1 MTAVNFPNSPS
12 NGDTVTVGGV
22 TYTYNST
29 KSYWDAS
36 TAGTSFDPST
46 VASHVIPSVDDTYD
60 LGSPSKK
67 WRSIYVDAG
76 TIHIGS
82 QTIKATSSGIQLPEV
97 TIGTGTTTIKL
108 GVDASGNLKQTP
120 TVSGTAGSE
129 VQTVSLTDLSA
140 TTASAGTAGL
150 AYNNTTGAFTYT
162 PTDISAK
169 ADLAGPALTGTP
181 TAPTASAS
189 TNSTQIATTA
199 YADSA
204 VAALVAS
211 APASLDTL
219 NEIAA
224 ALGNDAA
231 LNTTLTN
238 SIALKAPLASPT
250 FTGAPVS
257 TTPAT
262 SDDSTKIATTA
273 YVVAKVGAA
282 GGATTLNGL
291 TDVNTSGVSS
301 GQVLSYTGSAWGVA
315 DAGAVFNI
323 AVTVAGGV
331 FLLDGTAQQIA
342 SLAKSITYRF
352 DQSDATNASHPLRF
366 STTSNGT
373 HGSGVAY
380 TTGITEVGTPGSTGA
395 YTQIVVEQ
403 DTPSTLY
410 YYCGNHSGMGGQAI
424 VGSSVS
430 SGGSGGSIELTANGA
445 IGAGKAVV
453 IDTAGTVSQVTNPPD
468 FLQTTEQVGPTTT
481 NNTNGGHTFYN
492 KVKNRHVTLSAQ
504 NSGTAYVTAFTRS
517 GTALSYGAV
526 VNVTG
531 NDNYNAYGAPYL
543 IIDNVSGREFII
555 KADPDGIVYYSELG
569 GTGNTVSV
577 GVQQQIWN
585 PGISDQHT
593 TVFASGS
600 KVASFG
606 GGEFMIP
613 VFTKATL
620 GATVFTIS
628 TISMV
633 IPATGVPNFGTPTQ
647 MGATD
652 GFKVLNDGGG
662 LKIVEDA
669 VDNTKG
675 LIQYH
680 DSSGALKMSAVTFS
694 GTGTSRTISAIGTG
708 ISTIDNNNQ
717 AMGTICN
724 IKGLE
729 DKFMVVQRSGTVAKA
744 AVVSVSGTTA
754 TLNSSVTILDTA
766 STGDLPGDIISSSAN
781 DGEVISWNQ
790 KSGWSSYSGSWT
802 HNPGGVYV
810 RTLQVSGNSITMGTN
825 QLVKAFTTAFY
836 GSSPASSPYHSGYSI
851 SAEVDDNPGVY
862 ILVHGTPGGGIGSYQ
877 KKAIAYPYGV
887 NQLSN
892 KAEWVGISK
901 ATAADGAT
909 VGIDL
914 PGGINENQSG
924 MTIEGTY
931 YVQNDGDIETGVTTE
946 VAGVALSA
954 TKLLVADNTANSQ
967 ANIPLSSFATTAVVN
982 AKANIASPTFTGT
995 PAAPTAAV
1003 GTNTTQV
1010 ATTAFVLANAGGSS
1024 SIDLTADGA
1033 IGAGKAVTLEA
1044 ATGKV
1049 KQVATVATSLSSAA
1063 LFNTSGESLR
1073 ELVYNSSVDRFISV
1087 SPYGS
1092 AAGNGNEVNMYS
1104 GSTGAQTLATTQSS
1118 LTAKYHTGDLEVLT
1132 GADAGKHLLFFSQ
1145 DGGNNFGAAVMT
1157 LGAASFAV
1165 TSATTLLTGYRGVQ
1179 ECQHPAFWDQTGG
1192 NAILGTVNS
1201 GSSGS
1206 YAQGERLGVIA
1217 VSISGTTLTAGTNTS
1232 VHDDA
1237 NITYHDA
1244 QQNMEGQFDMAYST
1258 NCNKGFIVYAKT
1270 TSATGQNP
1278 AFATSTDGFYY
1289 RTVVSDASRNITL
1302 GSETLLISGQTLG
1315 GIGYNQSS
1323 YVNAG
1328 ISFAISDDGT
1338 RFAAAIQ
1345 KVGGVNGATTATP
1358 LAYLSGTV
1366 STAGV
1371 LGNIQS
1377 IQTISGEAKRFRL
1390 LAVPDNSD
1398 KFALFYVSANNDIH
1412 TTNPNNHSNIS
1423 TSTMNQGYL
1432 TVAANGTNTAS
1443 SFTTA
1448 TIGPVFEV
1456 QYEMSKNK
1464 RYMVM
1469 GGSQFS
1475 TSRNL
1480 YGGTLNMNWG
1490 SNSDEWVGIN
1500 STAVSDGGT
1509 ATITLPG
1516 GLNENQSGMTIEG
1529 TYYVQ
1534 ADGDIETGVTSEVAG
1549 VAASATQLIVADNT
1563 ANASQNV
1570 GDYASTASVAA
1581 KAPLA
1586 SPALTGTPTAP
1597 TASVGTNTTQLAT
1610 TAFVLA
1616 NAGAGGTTYTAISSA
1631 TTAVAGNAYIVDTG
1645 AAVTVTLPASA
1656 AIGDTVA
1663 VIDGTGTAATN
1674 NITIGRNSHKIQGD
1688 AADMTVS
1695 LNRAAFELVYYNATH
1710 GWLLTKV

>member
-250 FTGAPVS
+250 FTGVPVS

-291 TDVNTSGVSS
+291 TDVNTSGVSN

-352 DQSDATNASHPLRF
+352 DQSHSTNASHPLRF

-373 HGSGVAY
+373 HGSGAAY

-410 YYCGNHSGMGGQAI
+410 YYCGNHSGMGGQVI

-468 FLQTTEQVGPTTT
+468 FLQTTPQVGPTTT
-481 NNTNGGHTFYN
+481 YNYNGGHTFYN
-492 KVKNRHVTLSAQ
+492 KVKNRHVTLTGQ
-504 NSGTAYVTAFTRS
+504 NGGTAYVTAFTRS

-531 NDNYNAYGAPYL
+531 NDNYTTYGAPYL

-555 KADPDGIVYYSELG
+555 KASQDGIVYYSELG

-577 GVQQQIWN
+577 GGQQQIWN

-613 VFTKATL
+613 VLTRATT
-620 GATVFTIS
+620 GASVFTIS

-633 IPATGVPNFGTPTQ
+633 IPASGVPNFGTPTQ

-662 LKIVEDA
+662 VKIVEDA

-708 ISTIDNNNQ
+708 ISTIDNNNV

-729 DKFMVVQRSGTVAKA
+729 DKFMAVQRSGQVAKA

-754 TLNSSVTILDTA
+754 TLNGSVTILDTA

-790 KSGWSSYSGSWT
+790 KSGWSSYSYGWT
-802 HNPGGVYV
+802 HNPGAVYV

-825 QLVKAFTTAFY
+825 QLVKAFNSSFY
-836 GSSPASSPYHSGYSI
+836 GSSPADSPYHSGYSI

-862 ILVHGTPGGGIGSYQ
+862 ILVHGTPGGGGGSYQ

-901 ATAADGAT
+901 AAVADGAT

-914 PGGINENQSG
+914 PGGINDNQSG

-1003 GTNTTQV
+1003 GTNTTQL

-1049 KQVATVATSLSSAA
+1049 KQVANSATSLSSAA

-1092 AAGNGNEVNMYS
+1092 GSGNANEVNMYS
-1104 GSTGAQTLATTQSS
+1104 GSTGVQTLATTQSS

-1145 DGGNNFGAAVMT
+1145 DSGANFGGAVMT

-1165 TSATTLLTGYRGVQ
+1165 TGATTLLTGHRGAN
-1179 ECQHPAFWDQTGG
+1179 EGNHPAFWDKTGE
-1192 NAILGTVNS
+1192 NAILATFNKATS
-1201 GSSGS
+1201 GGFTE
-1206 YAQGERLGVIA
+1206 GERLGVMA
-1217 VSISGTTLTAGTNTS
+1217 VSISGTTLTPGSNTS
-1232 VHDDA
+1232 VNDSDRI
-1237 NITYHDA
+1237 NYSDPEV
-1244 QQNMEGQFDMAYST
+1244 NMEMRCDMAYSSHA
-1258 NCNKGFIVYAKT
+1258 NKGFIVYLKYSGSTPYNNSASGFFYKT
-1270 TSATGQNP
+1270 VTSD
-1278 AFATSTDGFYY
+1278 S
-1289 RTVVSDASRNITL
+1289 SRNITL
-1302 GSETLLISGQTLG
+1302 GSETQLVSGTALG
-1315 GIGYNQSS
+1315 GLGGTDNP
-1323 YVNAG
+1323 NAPQNG
-1328 ISFAISDDGT
+1328 ISFDISEDGT
-1338 RFAAAIQ
+1338 KFAFAINR
-1345 KVGGVNGATTATP
+1345 VAGTSSRANTTP
-1358 LAYLSGTV
+1358 LVYSTGTI
-1366 STAGV
+1366 STSGV
-1371 LGNIQS
+1371 LENIQS
-1377 IQTISGEAKRFRL
+1377 LTTISGEAKKFGIV
-1390 LAVPDNSD
+1390 AIPGQND

-1432 TVAANGTNTAS
+1432 TVAANGSVSTS

-1448 TIGPVFEV
+1448 TIGPVMTV
-1456 QYEMSKNK
+1456 QYAISKNR

-1469 GGSQFS
+1469 GRSQFAQ
-1475 TSRNL
+1475 SRNL

-1500 STAVSDGGT
+1500 TTAVSDGGT

-1631 TTAVAGNAYIVDTG
+1631 I
-1645 AAVTVTLPASA
+1645 LQQLQEML
-1656 AIGDTVA
+1656 I
-1663 VIDGTGTAATN
+1663 
-1674 NITIGRNSHKIQGD
+1674 
-1688 AADMTVS
+1688 
-1695 LNRAAFELVYYNATH
+1695 L
-1710 GWLLTKV
+1710 